1 MTAPLTDIRVIE
13 TGTLLAGP
21 FCGQLL
27 GDFGAEVIKLEEPG
41 KGDPMRQWGR
51 EKPHGQSLWWPV
63 VARNKK
69 SVTCNLRTSEGQD
82 LVRRLVA
89 ESDVLLENFRPG
101 TLERWGL
108 SYETLSE
115 INPRLI
121 LVRVTGY
128 GQTGPYAPRAGFG
141 SIGEA
146 MGGLRY
152 VTGEPDRPPSR
163 SGISIGDSLAATYAA
178 FGTLAALHARERTGR
193 GQVVDSAIYEA
204 VMAMTESLIPEWAVA
219 GYRRERTGAIL
230 PNVAPSNGYPTADG
244 SDVLI
249 AANQDTVF
257 RRLATLMGLARAG
270 RRPPLRHARRARRAP
285 GRARRPGRAVDL
297 RAAGGEAARTAAR
310 GRRPRRRHLH
320 GRRHPGRPARACPRG
335 GRDGRAPDAG
345 PGADAERRAA
355 SLRDARRGELGRAVA
370 RLQQR
375 LRVRR
380 TARPTRRGACAAAL
394 GGSDLSMSALDDDY
408 AAAGFARRLGW
419 GTHPAV
425 LLVDAALAYTSPGS
439 PLYLSAG
446 QAAAGAMEA
455 LAEAARAAALPV
467 VWTRVHYAD
476 ESCGEAPLFAAK
488 VPALKVFAAEQPARR
503 VRAAALA
510 PARRAG
516 RGQALRQRV
525 RRHLA
530 RRLAGLARRG
540 HAGHRRILDERVR
553 ARLGARRATAR
564 VPPDGGAGG
573 LRRPRRQ
580 PARAQPVRPEREVRR
595 RRRPG
600 RGPCPPFNGEGRAA
614 PRQSPL
620 SVSTTPVV
628 SRPW

>member
-115 INPRLI
+115 LNPRLI

-204 VMAMTESLIPEWAVA
+204 VLAMTESLIPEWAVA

-257 RRLATLMGLARAG
+257 RRLATLMGRPELADDPRYATHG
-270 RRPPLRHARRARRAP
+270 ARGEHQAELDGLVAEWTSGLP
-285 GRARRPGRAVDL
+285 AAKLLELLHSGGVP
-297 RAAGGEAARTAAR
+297 AGGIYTAADI
-310 GRRPRRRHLH
+310 L
-320 GRRHPGRPARACPRG
+320 
-335 GRDGRAPDAG
+335 
-345 PGADAERRAA
+345 AD
-355 SLRDARRGELGRAVA
+355 
-370 RLQQR
+370 
-375 LRVRR
+375 
-380 TARPTRRGACAAAL
+380 P
-394 GGSDLSMSALDDDY
+394 
-408 AAAGFARRLGW
+408 
-419 GTHPAV
+419 H
-425 LLVDAALAYTSPGS
+425 
-439 PLYLSAG
+439 
-446 QAAAGAMEA
+446 
-455 LAEAARAAALPV
+455 
-467 VWTRVHYAD
+467 
-476 ESCGEAPLFAAK
+476 
-488 VPALKVFAAEQPARR
+488 
-503 VRAAALA
+503 
-510 PARRAG
+510 
-516 RGQALRQRV
+516 
-525 RRHLA
+525 
-530 RRLAGLARRG
+530 
-540 HAGHRRILDERVR
+540 VR
-553 ARLGARRATAR
+553 AREAVVTVEHPTLGPVPMQNVAPRLSATPGAVNWAGPALGASNDYVYGDLLGLPAEERAR
-564 VPPDGGAGG
+564 LRSAG
-573 LRRPRRQ
+573 
-580 PARAQPVRPEREVRR
+580 VI
-595 RRRPG
+595 
-600 RGPCPPFNGEGRAA
+600 
-614 PRQSPL
+614 
-620 SVSTTPVV
+620 
-628 SRPW
+628 